1 MRKITGKN
9 RLADRRS
16 ALIQYYQGQVTLV
29 IPAMLAEYKKRW
41 CPYIEQRGAF
51 KKLLQSMEESNANYP
66 FGYMTN
72 YYFRNFEHPTAPF
85 YNGWFEFDK
94 KNYHL
99 LSEDEMKDL
108 ERKFKVD
115 EITAEVKKS
124 TQEIRDYVD
133 GVVAKNAPIRRL
145 KGMGEFYSELVAIRD
160 EPWYYPE
167 DVASQMKPK
176 GEYICPDVHAGM
188 GLKMPFHRKLYVKL
202 EPMYETFDILET
214 KLKRLKTVLDSISSD
229 LAYSELQESTSE
241 GTALGTQGIDKAAR
255 AMAPPKAFIAHG
267 GKTTARD
274 KLESFLTAL
283 GVIPTIVEDQPSE
296 GRSKDKNVEYY
307 LKQCD
312 CAIILATKGDADG
325 QTGEFIPRGN
335 ILNEIGRAQEI
346 LPDRMIYLLEEET
359 KFPTNI
365 DEKVWERFTQE
376 SMDKAFIKIA
386 KELKAFGLIKAIK
399 S

>member
-133 GVVAKNAPIRRL
+133 GVVAKNAPIMRL

-160 EPWYYPE
+160 EPWFCSK
-167 DVASQMKPK
+167 DFAGAMRPK
-176 GEYICPDVHAGM
+176 GDFVTSVEAHVLM
-188 GLKMPFHRKLYVKL
+188 GLRMPFHRKLYVKL

-214 KLKRLKTVLDSISSD
+214 KLKRLKTVLDSVSSD
-229 LAYSELQESTSE
+229 LAFSEFRGSASEELTTDQVKLPQDTAELANFLFDKTKFHPEIIKASESLFKSHHYAQAIFEAFKAVNNFVKEKTGLSLDGKDLMAKVFREDDPIIKLNELKTRSE
-241 GTALGTQGIDKAAR
+241 RDEEEGFKFLFMGAMVGIR
-255 AMAPPKAFIAHG
+255 NPKAHDNVLQTDPYRTLEYLSFASLLMKRAEE
-267 GKTTARD
+267 GKTKR
-274 KLESFLTAL
+274 
-283 GVIPTIVEDQPSE
+283 P
-296 GRSKDKNVEYY
+296 RKNV
-307 LKQCD
+307 KNQ
-312 CAIILATKGDADG
+312 
-325 QTGEFIPRGN
+325 
-335 ILNEIGRAQEI
+335 
-346 LPDRMIYLLEEET
+346 
-359 KFPTNI
+359 
-365 DEKVWERFTQE
+365 
-376 SMDKAFIKIA
+376 
-386 KELKAFGLIKAIK
+386 
-399 S
+399 